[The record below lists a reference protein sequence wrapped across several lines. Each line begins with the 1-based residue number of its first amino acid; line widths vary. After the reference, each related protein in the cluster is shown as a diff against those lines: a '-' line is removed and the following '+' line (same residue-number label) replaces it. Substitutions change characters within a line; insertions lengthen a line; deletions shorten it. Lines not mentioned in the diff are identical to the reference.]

1 MSSLGFYVAI
11 LFPRQALLDPT
22 AFSAYPHPTQLHL
35 TMASPAISLASDA
48 HLLVPIDFSN
58 HSRAALHAAVEM
70 LNLGQGGQLTLLTV
84 VEPPTRGLRIQT
96 DDLHKQMAVEA
107 ERDLRQWIKDEIPD
121 LERVNPVVIT
131 GSAGEEIC
139 EQAAKRKVSLI
150 VISTHGRTGLQ
161 RYLLGSVAEK
171 VVRHA
176 PCSVL
181 IVR

>member
-1 MSSLGFYVAI
+1 
-11 LFPRQALLDPT
+11 
-22 AFSAYPHPTQLHL
+22 
-35 TMASPAISLASDA
+35 MASPAISLASDA

-58 HSRAALHAAVEM
+58 HSREALHAAVEM
-70 LNLGQGGQLTLLTV
+70 LKLGQGGQLTLLNV

-96 DDLHKQMAVEA
+96 DDLHKQMALDA
-107 ERDLRQWIKDEIPD
+107 EQELRQWIKAEIPD
-121 LERVNPVVIT
+121 LERVTPVVTT
-131 GSAGEEIC
+131 GSPGDEVC
-139 EQAAKRKVSLI
+139 EQAAKRRVSLI
-150 VISTHGRTGLQ
+150 VISTHGHTGLK